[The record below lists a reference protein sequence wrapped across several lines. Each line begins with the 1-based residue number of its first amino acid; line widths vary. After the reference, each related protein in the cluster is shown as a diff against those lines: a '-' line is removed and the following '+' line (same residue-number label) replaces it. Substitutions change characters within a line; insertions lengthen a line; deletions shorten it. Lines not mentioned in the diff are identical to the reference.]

1 MPVSDNLIVSCQTD
15 HEQPV
20 HMVQL
25 HFRHDTPDYT
35 SESDE
40 IRAALVSD
48 LMLNMLVNRF
58 DELESEPDCA
68 FHHMG
73 LGDRKYLMSRPA
85 RSLMIRGLC
94 QAGREVES
102 LTAWYREMK
111 RAFDFGF
118 LPSEL
123 EHAKAQLS
131 ETLGAELRKA
141 SRKSNPTTRESTC
154 ATTLT
159 AE

>member
-1 MPVSDNLIVSCQTD
+1 
-15 HEQPV
+15 
-20 HMVQL
+20 
-25 HFRHDTPDYT
+25 
-35 SESDE
+35 
-40 IRAALVSD
+40 
-48 LMLNMLVNRF
+48 MLNMLVNRF

-123 EHAKAQLS
+123 EHAKLS
-131 ETLGAELRKA
+131 CRKHLEQNCA
-141 SRKSNPTTRESTC
+141 KHPVKSNSDYARVC
-154 ATTLT
+154 ASLS
-159 AE
+159 

>member
-1 MPVSDNLIVSCQTD
+1 
-15 HEQPV
+15 
-20 HMVQL
+20 
-25 HFRHDTPDYT
+25 
-35 SESDE
+35 
-40 IRAALVSD
+40 
-48 LMLNMLVNRF
+48 MLNMLVNRF

-141 SRKSNPTTRESTC
+141 SRKATPTTREYVRHYLDGVYYRRSK
-154 ATTLT
+154 A
-159 AE
+159 A